1 MPTFLYRGVAAGG
14 AQVTGELEAPDPRGA
29 ARQLRDRQIR
39 PITVTPKRASPTRAA
54 LSLSLGGGVK
64 GKHVTVFSRQFS
76 TMISAGLPLVQCLEA
91 LAAQA
96 ESKRFEEII
105 TKIADD
111 VKGGSTLSDA
121 MRKHPKAFNDLYVNM
136 VKVGETGGVLDTVL
150 NRVSGYLEKAMA
162 LRQKVRMAMVY
173 PAVVVF
179 VAVVVVAFIL
189 MFVIPVFAGVYAKVG
204 VDLPLPTQITIW
216 LSDALRKY
224 FLLVLAGIA
233 GLVFLFR
240 AFYRTEPGKL
250 LVHKSLLRIP
260 IMGPLIRKVAVAR
273 FTRTLSVLLGA
284 GVPILDGLAITAKT
298 AGNKVVENAVM
309 AARTSITAGQTV
321 SAPLKESKVFPPMVI
336 QMVSVGEQTGAMESM
351 LSKVADYYE
360 EEVDTAVAG
369 FTSLLEPLMIVFL
382 GVVVGGIVVSMY
394 LPIFRLVT
402 VIR

>member
-1 MPTFLYRGVAAGG
+1 MPMFVYRGVAAGG
-14 AQVTGELEAPDPRGA
+14 AQVTGELEAQDPRGA

-39 PITVTPKRASPTRAA
+39 VITVAPKREAA
-54 LSLSLGGGVK
+54 LKVKARFGFGRGVK
-64 GKHVTVFSRQFS
+64 GKHITVFSRQFS

-91 LAAQA
+91 LATQA
-96 ESKRFEEII
+96 ESKRFGEII

-121 MRKHPKAFNDLYVNM
+121 MRKHPKAFNELYVNL

-150 NRVSGYLEKAMA
+150 NRLSGYLEKAMA
-162 LRQKVRMAMVY
+162 LRHKVRMAMLY
-173 PAVVVF
+173 PATVFF
-179 VAVVVVAFIL
+179 VAVGVVLFIL
-189 MFVIPVFAGVYAKVG
+189 TFVIPIFAGVYAKMG
-204 VDLPLPTQITIW
+204 AELPVPTQIVMW
-216 LSDALRKY
+216 LSNVIRRY
-224 FLLVLAGIA
+224 FLLVLAGFV

-240 AFYRTEPGKL
+240 AYYKTESGKL
-250 LVHKSLLRIP
+250 LIHRLLLRVP
-260 IMGPLIRKVAVAR
+260 VLGPLMRKIAVAR
-273 FTRTLSVLLGA
+273 FTRTLSVLIGS

-321 SAPLKESKVFPPMVI
+321 SAPLKESGVFPPMVI

-369 FTSLLEPLMIVFL
+369 LTSLLEPVLIVIL
-382 GVVVGGIVVSMY
+382 GVVVGGIVIAMY
-394 LPIFRLVT
+394 LPIFKLIT
-402 VIR
+402 VIK